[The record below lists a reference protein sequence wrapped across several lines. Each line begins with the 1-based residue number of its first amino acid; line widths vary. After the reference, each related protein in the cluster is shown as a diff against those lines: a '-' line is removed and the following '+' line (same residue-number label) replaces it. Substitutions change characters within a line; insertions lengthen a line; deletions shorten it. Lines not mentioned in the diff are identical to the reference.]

1 MPSTFLAATGP
12 WLYPLLAVAACLV
25 LAAGRAAHTI
35 HRSSPSRS
43 SGAHHSVIVWG
54 VLAGVVGLLGTVIGF
69 GRVAVGARAV
79 TGGESA
85 QIEAMLAV
93 MWDGV
98 LVILTPI
105 TFGLWLLT
113 ISLVAWLALDAL
125 YRSKSK
131 SHSDM

>member
-1 MPSTFLAATGP
+1 
-12 WLYPLLAVAACLV
+12 
-25 LAAGRAAHTI
+25 
-35 HRSSPSRS
+35 
-43 SGAHHSVIVWG
+43 VIVWG